1 MLTRQIIHVKGKKG
15 DKLPNQPTGTILSI
29 GLPSSHLEQKN
40 PMCSDVSPEI
50 EYQGPEILAPQEN
63 NENDM
68 SLVSI
73 TSFTKEEKSDA
84 DDNNMKDMSLV
95 SSIKGSISDAFS
107 SGLTDGRSL
116 SSLSFG
122 IAIDLLEEKTNVF
135 EAQIAQI
142 FQRLDAIE
150 QLIKCPNSSIG
161 WSADAGIISTPLSS
175 KVQPP
180 PANQPVCQFNFP
192 PANQPVC
199 QFNPPPANQPVCPVN
214 LAGNLS
220 DSGNMVTSEQI
231 KLKYSGLHSEA
242 KIGSMAVKLAK
253 ESIFGEEI
261 MKKSTVKGCRNL
273 AALPEN
279 GLKELKESLLT
290 LFPQYSQS
298 PTLFEPLWAKSL
310 EAVGQAM

>member
-1 MLTRQIIHVKGKKG
+1 
-15 DKLPNQPTGTILSI
+15 
-29 GLPSSHLEQKN
+29 
-40 PMCSDVSPEI
+40 MCSDVSPKM

-84 DDNNMKDMSLV
+84 EDNNTKDMLLV
-95 SSIKGSISDAFS
+95 SSVKGSISDAFS
-107 SGLTDGRSL
+107 SGLTDGRSH

-135 EAQIAQI
+135 EAQIAQF
-142 FQRLDAIE
+142 FQCLDAME
-150 QLIKCPNSSIG
+150 QLIQCPNSSIG
-161 WSADAGIISTPLSS
+161 RSADAGIISTPLSS

-180 PANQPVCQFNFP
+180 PFNPP

-199 QFNPPPANQPVCPVN
+199 QTNPLPANQPVCPVN

-220 DSGNMVTSEQI
+220 DLGNMVTSEQI

-242 KIGSMAVKLAK
+242 KIGSMAVKLGK
-253 ESIFGEEI
+253 ESIFGEGI
-261 MKKSTVKGCRNL
+261 TKKSTMRGCRNL
-273 AALPEN
+273 APLPEN
-279 GLKELKESLLT
+279 GLKELKELLLT

-310 EAVGQAM
+310 EAVGQACKCLRNEQVIRFKKTRGAAAPRTRITCEFFGKPKNAVCI